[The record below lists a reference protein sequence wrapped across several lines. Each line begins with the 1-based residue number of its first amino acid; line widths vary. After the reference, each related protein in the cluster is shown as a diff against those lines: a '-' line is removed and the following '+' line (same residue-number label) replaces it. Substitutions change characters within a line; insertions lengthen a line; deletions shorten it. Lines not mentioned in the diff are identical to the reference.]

1 MTYKVINYF
10 TDLQDNNHA
19 YNVGDTF
26 PRKGKEVSKERLT
39 ELSNTS
45 NRQGKPLI
53 ERVDEQVNYSDM
65 NVSELKKL
73 AKERGIEG
81 YSSMKKAELIAVLEG
96 NNHV

>member
-1 MTYKVINYF
+1 MAYKVINYF
-10 TDLQDNNHA
+10 TDLQDDNHE
-19 YNVGDTF
+19 YNVGEIF
-26 PRKGKEVSKERLT
+26 PRSGKQVNEERLT

-73 AKERGIEG
+73 AKKREIEG
-81 YSSMKKAELIAVLEG
+81 FSSMKKAELIEVLEG
-96 NNHV
+96 GK

>member
-19 YNVGDTF
+19 YNVGDDF
-26 PRKGKEVSKERLT
+26 PRSGKQVSKERLT

-45 NRQGKPLI
+45 NRQKKALI
-53 ERVDEQVNYSDM
+53 EHVDEQVNLSDM

-73 AKERGIEG
+73 AKEREIEG
-81 YSSMKKAELIAVLEG
+81 YSSMKKVELVEVLEG
-96 NNHV
+96 GK

>member
-19 YNVGDTF
+19 YNVGDAF

-39 ELSNTS
+39 ELSNAS

-65 NVSELKKL
+65 IVSELKKL
-73 AKERGIEG
+73 AKERDIEG
-81 YSSMKKAELIAVLEG
+81 YSSMKKVELVEVLEG
-96 NNHV
+96 DK

>member
-10 TDLQDNNHA
+10 TDLQDNNHE
-19 YNVGDTF
+19 YNARDVF
-26 PRKGKEVSKERLT
+26 PRFGKQVSEERLT

-53 ERVDEQVNYSDM
+53 ERVYEQLSYSDM

-73 AKERGIEG
+73 AKKRGIEG
-81 YSSMKKAELIAVLEG
+81 YSSMKKAKLIEVLEG
-96 NNHV
+96 NDHV

>member
-10 TDLQDNNHA
+10 TDLQDDNHE
-19 YNVGDTF
+19 YNVGDDF
-26 PRKGKEVSKERLT
+26 PRTGKQVSKARLT

-73 AKERGIEG
+73 AKEREIEG
-81 YSSMKKAELIAVLEG
+81 YSSMKKAELIEVLEG
-96 NNHV
+96 GK

>member
-10 TDLQDNNHA
+10 TDLQDGNYE
-19 YNVGDTF
+19 YNVGDVY
-26 PRKGKEVSKERLT
+26 PRSGKQVSKERLT

-53 ERVDEQVNYSDM
+53 ERVDEQENYSDM

-73 AKERGIEG
+73 AKEREIEG
-81 YSSMKKAELIAVLEG
+81 YSSMKKVELVEALEG
-96 NNHV
+96 GK

>member
-19 YNVGDTF
+19 YNVGDDF
-26 PRKGKEVSKERLT
+26 PRSGKQVSKERLT

-45 NRQGKPLI
+45 NRQKKALI
-53 ERVDEQVNYSDM
+53 ERVDEQVNLSDM

-73 AKERGIEG
+73 AKEREIEG
-81 YSSMKKAELIAVLEG
+81 YSSMKKVELVEVLEG
-96 NNHV
+96 GK

>member
-10 TDLQDNNHA
+10 TDLQDDNHE
-19 YNVGDTF
+19 YNVGDVF
-26 PRKGKEVSKERLT
+26 PRSGKQVSEERLT

-45 NRQGKPLI
+45 NRQGKLLI

-73 AKERGIEG
+73 AKEREIEG
-81 YSSMKKAELIAVLEG
+81 YSSMKKVELIEVLEG
-96 NNHV
+96 GK